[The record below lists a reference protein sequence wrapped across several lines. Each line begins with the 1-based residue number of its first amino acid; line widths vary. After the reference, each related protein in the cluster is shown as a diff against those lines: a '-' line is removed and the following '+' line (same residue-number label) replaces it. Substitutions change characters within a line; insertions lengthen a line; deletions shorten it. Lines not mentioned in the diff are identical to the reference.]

1 MAIAAIYIFCL
12 NRGSALHYWKYLVE
26 NKIHVSQIFD
36 LSLTMLLKRKR
47 KMIRSRLILEQQR
60 WYRDTLLRG
69 KNFFLEIKSIGI
81 LDVPRKPSYHR
92 ASQFPLSTH
101 TDGDIG
107 LKKSG
112 RLRER
117 RGRRREKGID
127 FFSSARS
134 PISRMFRRRV
144 ESSNSGRVICYQFP
158 LSYFPFSFSPPL
170 LHFDEVGDSI
180 QIRSRRSKISAIS
193 VTELET

>member
-1 MAIAAIYIFCL
+1 
-12 NRGSALHYWKYLVE
+12 
-26 NKIHVSQIFD
+26 
-36 LSLTMLLKRKR
+36 
-47 KMIRSRLILEQQR
+47 MIRSRLILEQQR

-158 LSYFPFSFSPPL
+158 LLFSILLLPSPLPFWR
-170 LHFDEVGDSI
+170 G
-180 QIRSRRSKISAIS
+180 RRLDTNTKSKIENKRDFRDGNLAFQQRKTLKSLLNDNSYRSTSLRDKVEKSWKENLISHLDVLSAG
-193 VTELET
+193 

>member
-1 MAIAAIYIFCL
+1 
-12 NRGSALHYWKYLVE
+12 
-26 NKIHVSQIFD
+26 
-36 LSLTMLLKRKR
+36 
-47 KMIRSRLILEQQR
+47 MIRSRLILEQQR

-144 ESSNSGRVICYQFP
+144 ESSKRPGYLLPV
-158 LSYFPFSFSPPL
+158 PPL
-170 LHFDEVGDSI
+170 LFSI
-180 QIRSRRSKISAIS
+180 LLLPSPPPFWRGRRLDTNTKSKIENKRDFRDGIGNLAFQQRKTLKSLLDDNSYRSTSLRDKVEKSWKENLISHLDVLSAG
-193 VTELET
+193 